1 MLEFRN
7 PILED
12 KLWAGKILKSSSFYG
27 CEYTFGNIMMWHEV
41 YKNKIA
47 RFEDFLVTCSQ
58 GEQLMFAFPAG
69 DGDLKKIISEM
80 ENYAASFGQKLK
92 IFGVTEKSIDTLEK
106 LFPGKFTFTM
116 HRGSC
121 DYIYLTEKL
130 AQLKGKKFHGKR
142 NHIAAFEKA
151 FPQWKYHEIDKSNID
166 LCIDMNRRWEKEN
179 LERNPR
185 DLSNEQKAISIAFE
199 NFFDLDLVGGFI
211 TANDSVVAYTIGE
224 EINSDVFCT
233 HIEKAFG
240 DVRGAY
246 PIINRE
252 FAKNTISSY
261 KYVNREEDLGE
272 EGLRKAKLS
281 YQPDILLEKYTAEV
295 Q

>member
-7 PILED
+7 PVLED

-47 RFEDFLVTCSQ
+47 RFEDFLVTCSHGDQ
-58 GEQLMFAFPAG
+58 IMFAFPAG

-80 ENYAASFGQKLK
+80 ENYAASLGQKLK
-92 IFGVTEKSIDTLEK
+92 IFGVTEKSMDALEK

-151 FPQWKYHEIDKSNID
+151 FPQWKYHEIDKLNID

-199 NFFDLDLVGGFI
+199 NFFDLGLVGGFI

-224 EINSDVFCT
+224 EINSEVFCT

-252 FAKNTISSY
+252 FAKNTICSY

>member
-7 PILED
+7 PVLED

-58 GEQLMFAFPAG
+58 GEQIMFAFPAG
-69 DGDLKKIISEM
+69 EGDLKKIVLEM

-92 IFGVTEKSIDTLEK
+92 IFGVTEKSMDDLEK
-106 LFPGKFTFTM
+106 LFPGKFTFTL

-199 NFFDLDLVGGFI
+199 NFFDLGLVGGFI

-252 FAKNTISSY
+252 FAKNTICSG
-261 KYVNREEDLGE
+261 V
-272 EGLRKAKLS
+272 KLS
-281 YQPDILLEKYTAEV
+281 IKAAIP
-295 Q
+295 

>member
-7 PILED
+7 PVLED

-27 CEYTFGNIMMWHEV
+27 CEYTFGNIMMWNEV

-47 RFEDFLVTCSQ
+47 RFEDFLVTCSHGDQ
-58 GEQLMFAFPAG
+58 IMFAFPAG

-80 ENYAASFGQKLK
+80 ENYAASLGQKLK
-92 IFGVTEKSIDTLEK
+92 IFGVTEKSMDALEK

-199 NFFDLDLVGGFI
+199 NFFDLGLVGGFI

-224 EINSDVFCT
+224 EINSEVFCT

-252 FAKNTISSY
+252 FAKNTICSY

>member
-7 PILED
+7 PVLED

-47 RFEDFLVTCSQ
+47 QFEDFLVTCSHGDQ
-58 GEQLMFAFPAG
+58 IMFAFPAG
-69 DGDLKKIISEM
+69 EGDLKKIVLEM
-80 ENYAASFGQKLK
+80 ESYAASLGQKLK
-92 IFGVTEKSIDTLEK
+92 IFGVTEKSMDALEK

-151 FPQWKYHEIDKSNID
+151 FPQWKYHEIGKSNID

-199 NFFDLDLVGGFI
+199 NFFDLGLVGGFI

-224 EINSDVFCT
+224 EINSEVFCT

-252 FAKNTISSY
+252 FAKNTICSY

>member
-7 PILED
+7 PVLED
-12 KLWAGKILKSSSFYG
+12 KLWAGKILKSSYFYG

-47 RFEDFLVTCSQ
+47 RFEDFLVTCSHGDQ
-58 GEQLMFAFPAG
+58 IMFAFPAG
-69 DGDLKKIISEM
+69 EGDLKKLVSEM
-80 ENYAASFGQKLK
+80 ENYAASLGQKLK
-92 IFGVTEKSIDTLEK
+92 IFGVTEKSIDVLER

-199 NFFDLDLVGGFI
+199 NFFDLGLIGGFI
-211 TANDSVVAYTIGE
+211 TANDSVVAYTMGE
-224 EINSDVFCT
+224 EINSEVFCT

>member
-7 PILED
+7 PVLED

-47 RFEDFLVTCSQ
+47 RFEDFLVTCSHGDQ
-58 GEQLMFAFPAG
+58 IMFAFPAG
-69 DGDLKKIISEM
+69 EGDLKKIISEM
-80 ENYAASFGQKLK
+80 ENYAASLGQKLK
-92 IFGVTEKSIDTLEK
+92 IFGVTEKSMDALEK

-130 AQLKGKKFHGKR
+130 ARLKGKKFHGKR
-142 NHIAAFEKA
+142 NHITAFEKA

-199 NFFDLDLVGGFI
+199 NFFDLGLVGGFI

-224 EINSDVFCT
+224 EINSEIFCT

-252 FAKNTISSY
+252 FAKNTICSY

>member
-7 PILED
+7 PVLED

-47 RFEDFLVTCSQ
+47 QFEDFLVTCSHGDQ
-58 GEQLMFAFPAG
+58 IMFAFPAG
-69 DGDLKKIISEM
+69 EGDFKKIISEM
-80 ENYAASFGQKLK
+80 ENYAASLGQKLK

-199 NFFDLDLVGGFI
+199 NFFDLGLVGGFI

-224 EINSDVFCT
+224 EINSEVFCT

-252 FAKNTISSY
+252 FAKNTICSY

>member
-7 PILED
+7 PVLED

-47 RFEDFLVTCSQ
+47 QFEDFLVTCSHGDQ
-58 GEQLMFAFPAG
+58 IMFAFPAG
-69 DGDLKKIISEM
+69 EGDLKKIISEM
-80 ENYAASFGQKLK
+80 ENYAASLGQKLK
-92 IFGVTEKSIDTLEK
+92 IFGVTEKSMDALEK

-199 NFFDLDLVGGFI
+199 NFFDLGLVGGFI

-224 EINSDVFCT
+224 EINSEVFCT

-252 FAKNTISSY
+252 FAKNTICSY

>member
-1 MLEFRN
+1 MLEFRA

-12 KLWAGKILKSSSFYG
+12 KQWAGEILKKSGFSG
-27 CEYTFGNIMMWHEV
+27 CEYTFGNIMMWHEI

-47 RFEDFLVTCSQ
+47 RFEDFLVTCSK
-58 GEQLMFAFPAG
+58 GENLMFAFPAG
-69 DGDLKKIISEM
+69 NGDLKKLISEM
-80 ENYAASFGQKLK
+80 EAYAEQYGQKLK
-92 IFGVTEKSIDTLEK
+92 IFGVTEKSIKELEE
-106 LFPGKFTFTM
+106 LFPGKFTFTL

-130 AQLKGKKFHGKR
+130 AQLSGKKFHGKR

-151 FPQWKYHEIDKSNID
+151 FPQWKYHEIDRANID
-166 LCIDMNRRWEKEN
+166 RCIDMNRRWEKEN

-185 DLSNEQKAISIAFE
+185 DLSNEQKAISVAFE
-199 NFFDLDLVGGFI
+199 NFFDLNLVGGFI
-211 TANDSVVAYTIGE
+211 TANDSVVAYTVGE
-224 EINSDVFCT
+224 EINGEIFCT

-252 FAKNTISSY
+252 FARNTISSY

-272 EGLRKAKLS
+272 EGLRRAKLS

-295 Q
+295 L

>member
-7 PILED
+7 PVLED

-47 RFEDFLVTCSQ
+47 RFEDFLVTCSHGDQ
-58 GEQLMFAFPAG
+58 IMFAFPAG
-69 DGDLKKIISEM
+69 EGDLKKLVSEM
-80 ENYAASFGQKLK
+80 ENYAASLGQKLK
-92 IFGVTEKSIDTLEK
+92 IFGVTEKSIDVLER

-199 NFFDLDLVGGFI
+199 NFFDLGLIGGFI
-211 TANDSVVAYTIGE
+211 TANDSVVAYTMGE
-224 EINSDVFCT
+224 EINSEVFCT